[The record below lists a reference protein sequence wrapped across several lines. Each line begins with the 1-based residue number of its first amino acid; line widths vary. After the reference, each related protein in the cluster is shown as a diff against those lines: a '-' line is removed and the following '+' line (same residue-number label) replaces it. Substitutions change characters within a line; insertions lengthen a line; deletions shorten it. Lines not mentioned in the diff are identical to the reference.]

1 MNEQPKIL
9 AFAGSLR
16 EGSYNKKLV
25 KVAIKGAEAAGAKV
39 TFIDLKDFPMPI
51 LNQDEEDSQG
61 LPENAKK
68 LKKIMLEHDGFL
80 ISSPEYNSSISGVL
94 KNFIDWTSRQETK
107 DEPPLSC
114 FVGKVAALLSASPG
128 QLGGI
133 RGLVHLR
140 SILGNINVLLLPQ
153 QKCISQAH
161 EAFNEDGTL
170 KNDKQQKEV
179 EKIGADLA
187 RLITSIKSRT

>member
-1 MNEQPKIL
+1 
-9 AFAGSLR
+9 
-16 EGSYNKKLV
+16 
-25 KVAIKGAEAAGAKV
+25 
-39 TFIDLKDFPMPI
+39 
-51 LNQDEEDSQG
+51 
-61 LPENAKK
+61 
-68 LKKIMLEHDGFL
+68 MLEHDGFL